1 MAADVGGVALVLE
14 DLLDAA
20 SGKVRHHAVPGGRP
34 LRSFRL
40 DAHGLAV
47 PEIHQAVTE
56 LLPPEGVDGA
66 VVRLFV
72 DQARP
77 EIRRLLDRRVVGE
90 AFAGALHVA
99 VQVEAA
105 PEEGAAQAAAE
116 PVASL
121 AEEWDRYLAGVPVE
135 GYDRERLAAMGRAL
149 FERLEEEAAR

>member
-1 MAADVGGVALVLE
+1 
-14 DLLDAA
+14 
-20 SGKVRHHAVPGGRP
+20 
-34 LRSFRL
+34 
-40 DAHGLAV
+40 
-47 PEIHQAVTE
+47 
-56 LLPPEGVDGA
+56 
-66 VVRLFV
+66 
-72 DQARP
+72 
-77 EIRRLLDRRVVGE
+77 VVGE

>member
-1 MAADVGGVALVLE
+1 
-14 DLLDAA
+14 
-20 SGKVRHHAVPGGRP
+20 VPGGRP

-40 DAHGLAV
+40 DAHGLGV

-56 LLPPEGVDGA
+56 LVPPEGVEGV
-66 VVRLFV
+66 VVRVFV

-99 VQVEAA
+99 VHVEAA

-135 GYDRERLAAMGRAL
+135 GYDRERLAAMGRTAL
-149 FERLEEEAAR
+149 ERVEEEAR

>member
-1 MAADVGGVALVLE
+1 VLVL
-14 DLLDAA
+14 DAT
-20 SGKVRHHAVPGGRP
+20 SGAVRHHPVPGGRP
-34 LRSFRL
+34 LRSFKL
-40 DAHGLAV
+40 DAYGLGV
-47 PEIHQAVTE
+47 PEILQAVTE
-56 LLPPEGVDGA
+56 LVPPEGVEGA

-72 DQARP
+72 NQARP
-77 EIRRLLDRRVVGE
+77 EVRRLLDRRVVGE

-99 VQVEAA
+99 VHVEAA